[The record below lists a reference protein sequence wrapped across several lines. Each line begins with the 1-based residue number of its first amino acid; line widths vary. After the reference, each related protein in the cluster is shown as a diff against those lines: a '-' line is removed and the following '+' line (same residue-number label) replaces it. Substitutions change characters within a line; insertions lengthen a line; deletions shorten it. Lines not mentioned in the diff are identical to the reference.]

1 MMEFANQ
8 VQRKYDNKILAIR
21 SDNGTEFKNYTLD
34 DFLGEEGI
42 EHQYSTPYTPQQNGV
57 AERKNRTLIEAA
69 RTMMMEYKSNY
80 NFWAEAI
87 STACHATN
95 RLYFR
100 KGLEKTPYEIL
111 TGNKP
116 NVSYFKVFGCK
127 CYILVKDTRLS
138 KFDSRAQEGIFV
150 GYATDSHAYRV
161 FNKSSGRVVE
171 SCDVTFDEDDRSLEE
186 RSASFNLYNNLKF
199 NLNLKINLDIYNNN
213 QVQVH
218 LNKLKNNIHRKLVY
232 LNTQHQVTKVKLQ
245 RNVTTRRQL
254 ANFCAHHA
262 FVSRVEPLKV
272 DDALKD
278 PDWLNAMQEE
288 LNNFKRNDVWTLMK
302 RPDHCRNVIGT
313 KWIFK
318 NKQDESGTVIR
329 NKARLVAQ
337 GYSQVEGVDFGETFA
352 PVARLESIRILLAF
366 ASHHGFKLQQMDV
379 KSAFLNG
386 PLHEEVYVKQP
397 PGFEDPHFPDHVFKL
412 KKALYGLKQA
422 PRAWYEHLKE
432 LLEDRGFEV
441 GKIDP
446 TLFTKKVNGE
456 LFVCQLYVDDI
467 IFGSTNTKFN
477 DEFAML
483 MTNRFE
489 MSMMG
494 ELKYFLGFEIK
505 QMRQGTF
512 INQAKYLQD
521 MLKRFDMKDAKG
533 IGTPMQL
540 KCQLTLDEGGKAV
553 DTKLYRSMIGS
564 LLYLCAS
571 RPDIMLSVARCLFC
585 VTMRAESRSPT
596 IRCSVEL
603 WELIVHGHREPQ
615 DPTRLTSTE
624 FYNRQLNASAR
635 DKIRSGINRK
645 LLDQVDDIVSAKEL
659 WDRIVVLQEG
669 TDLIQSALYETAKQ
683 EAYQFMIRDGESIFD
698 AYARLG
704 ALKVRVKGLGVEK
717 YNDGF
722 EMNEAFIKSKVIAM
736 IAVKQED
743 TNLGLNLQIMTKS
756 ADLNSD
762 DLVSYVAANESMAKA
777 GKRLKAMNRVDEASH
792 NHEASHNLALKA
804 RADHESKEDYEI
816 EEDEE
821 MTSTSDIATDFAFFA
836 KKYKAKFP
844 MLLNDKKK
852 KRTCYNCDEDN
863 HFANEC
869 PYEKRV
875 DKPKFI
881 KGVKPRLK
889 PNPINDRYKKNKG
902 RAFVG
907 AEYLSDEEEEDEEK
921 EAGVAGLAYSKPGS
935 LFTYDYSKDYS
946 TENDVGSSFMARTT
960 QDDDSDDSPSSP
972 IIGSCLMARET
983 KVMEPPPS
991 LSSVLD
997 DENEDQEELTML
1009 KELYDVRCTL
1019 RGEALVKFD
1028 FLMDSLKEKDE
1039 SIEELEYQLNE
1050 KERRFN
1056 LLRQELKTERC
1067 ISQGLKQQIET
1078 YELDKVKD
1086 LETIDRAQL
1095 LTQELNASK
1104 EELEVAHA
1112 SLTRDLDH
1120 LERANK
1126 LVKDELKKLG
1136 ENHDLL
1142 QESYKK
1148 ALGSM
1153 KDPIDVEKL
1162 ACSSISFTSE
1172 HAKLVEEHVRL
1183 QEELS
1188 LHVETNAYLESL
1200 VTKYGLDYHPNE
1212 SSCEQASILEE
1223 NVRLTKELAK
1233 FTTAKNKMGLDDLLS
1248 KQRSNN
1254 QKYGLGYTPKSH
1266 KKNNYKKEKPA
1277 QDKNKKVTNNGK
1289 ASKGKATSG
1298 ARTGPNDHYALF
1310 VDYYGDVYANYVGPP
1325 NGYAY
1330 REYSIWGYSSGG
1342 PKWVFDSGC
1351 TNHMTGGK
1359 GVLDQFI
1366 EDIHKKSSITF
1377 GDNSK
1382 GKVLGYGKVAISKDL
1397 CLETVMLVEHL
1408 GYNLL
1413 SIYHLADAGYNSYFT
1428 KYYVQVFRSDNLKLV
1443 LVGFVENNLYV
1454 VDLSKESPSFS
1465 TCLMAAKHD
1474 EGWLWHRRLG
1484 HVNMRNLKQ
1493 LLKGEHIVGLTGV
1506 SFEKDRVCSACVAG
1520 KQLKKKHPIKSIVT
1534 TSRPL
1539 ELLHLDL
1546 FGPSHYDTLGGSKYG
1561 LVIVDDYSRYSWVFL
1576 LKSKD
1581 ETHREFITFAKKA
1594 QRMYESEIKAIR
1606 TDNGTEFKNYTMQ
1619 EFVDDEG
1626 IKHEFSAPY
1635 TPQQNGVVERKN
1647 RTIIEMAR
1655 TMLSEFNSPH
1665 NFWGEAIST
1674 AVHYSNRLFLRPLH
1688 NKTPYELLTGN
1699 KPNVMYIRVFGCKCL
1714 VKNNKGKLGKFETR
1728 TIEGIFVGYAENSH
1742 AYRYYNRSSG
1752 TIEVSCDV
1760 VFLEDNGSQ
1769 VEQVVP
1775 CVAGNDVDPSSAIK
1789 HMGIGHIRPME
1800 VHNDD
1805 QDDGVDVSSTPQ
1817 VEPSSTQ
1824 AEPSSATQEPPSTQD
1839 ESQSEEQEED
1849 PHSMEQDHDDD
1860 QETSSTHDQ
1869 AQVVPHDQVLARDE
1883 FIDHEGTIRKI
1894 KAATRASDMKVDQVL
1909 GSWSGEPPRGN
1920 VAKRGRMADPPRRS
1934 SSRAPPQ
1941 AQQGTDTGSSARGRT
1956 KSVATK
1962 HKDKN
1967 VVQEDDEV
1975 VPTINVGAANR
1986 LEWQEWRTLNPY
1998 RFEKPTYTR
2007 SDKAF
2012 WTNTQAALWEGFYDS
2027 HEFMKHGNIVSP
2039 KAINPEELALH
2050 EATKYRF
2057 VVQTLRS
2064 LGLYDL
2070 VCLKPDDTQ
2079 DDPTFCPLLVRQF
2092 HCTVFFHDD
2101 EDRTLTWMTG
2111 KTKYS
2116 CSYSQFRAAMGCG
2129 DDSDPGYKIHSRS
2142 RLTRGDIS
2150 FCYPP
2155 NPTPGPPTISG
2166 MYYSYLVLAKLFREN
2181 LISKSGDHSEVRN
2194 YHLNLMYYCHPDRVR
2209 KIDGCDLIYCEL
2221 KRAIMDRMTPNYA
2234 QYVQRLINYIVPAPR
2249 NVIGEKVIMDPFR
2262 FPIQEAT
2269 RPDVPSMM
2277 PTTERRSK
2285 AHHDHDAS
2293 SSHSRRSQHG
2303 AARFFTC
2310 LFQMCKRS
2318 HDVAHQTLTMTQET
2332 RRRQNEF
2339 MASRNHFVPPPGP
2352 EMEPVIAPQWEM
2364 PPLTDEMLQNFDF
2377 SVYAHGAL
2385 PRPAR
2390 APPADYADDDEG
2402 NDDAGDDDAGDDDAR
2417 ESSSSLGFGHY

>member
-1 MMEFANQ
+1 MDKLFE
-8 VQRKYDNKILAIR
+8 
-21 SDNGTEFKNYTLD
+21 GLD
-34 DFLGEEGI
+34 DDSNLSVKEMKSRFLAYDAEKKKKED
-42 EHQYSTPYTPQQNGV
+42 ELQNQMTEMT
-57 AERKNRTLIEAA
+57 AMLKNL
-69 RTMMMEYKSNY
+69 
-80 NFWAEAI
+80 
-87 STACHATN
+87 TAGGT
-95 RLYFR
+95 
-100 KGLEKTPYEIL
+100 
-111 TGNKP
+111 
-116 NVSYFKVFGCK
+116 
-127 CYILVKDTRLS
+127 
-138 KFDSRAQEGIFV
+138 
-150 GYATDSHAYRV
+150 
-161 FNKSSGRVVE
+161 SSGA
-171 SCDVTFDEDDRSLEE
+171 
-186 RSASFNLYNNLKF
+186 SASKETYHDVNHDYPRNTSPMPH
-199 NLNLKINLDIYNNN
+199 IN
-213 QVQVH
+213 H
-218 LNKLKNNIHRKLVY
+218 
-232 LNTQHQVTKVKLQ
+232 
-245 RNVTTRRQL
+245 
-254 ANFCAHHA
+254 
-262 FVSRVEPLKV
+262 
-272 DDALKD
+272 
-278 PDWLNAMQEE
+278 
-288 LNNFKRNDVWTLMK
+288 
-302 RPDHCRNVIGT
+302 
-313 KWIFK
+313 
-318 NKQDESGTVIR
+318 SGTVPHYD
-329 NKARLVAQ
+329 
-337 GYSQVEGVDFGETFA
+337 GTHF
-352 PVARLESIRILLAF
+352 P
-366 ASHHGFKLQQMDV
+366 HW
-379 KSAFLNG
+379 KSAMES
-386 PLHEEVYVKQP
+386 H
-397 PGFEDPHFPDHVFKL
+397 
-412 KKALYGLKQA
+412 
-422 PRAWYEHLKE
+422 
-432 LLEDRGFEV
+432 
-441 GKIDP
+441 I
-446 TLFTKKVNGE
+446 
-456 LFVCQLYVDDI
+456 
-467 IFGSTNTKFN
+467 
-477 DEFAML
+477 
-483 MTNRFE
+483 
-489 MSMMG
+489 
-494 ELKYFLGFEIK
+494 
-505 QMRQGTF
+505 
-512 INQAKYLQD
+512 
-521 MLKRFDMKDAKG
+521 
-533 IGTPMQL
+533 
-540 KCQLTLDEGGKAV
+540 
-553 DTKLYRSMIGS
+553 RS
-564 LLYLCAS
+564 
-571 RPDIMLSVARCLFC
+571 
-585 VTMRAESRSPT
+585 
-596 IRCSVEL
+596 CSVEL

-683 EAYQFMIRDGESIFD
+683 EAHQFMIRDGESVSD

-743 TNLGLNLQIMTKS
+743 TNLALNLQIMTKS

-921 EAGVAGLAYSKPGS
+921 EAGVAGLAFSKPGS

-983 KVMEPPPS
+983 KVMESPPS

-997 DENEDQEELTML
+997 DENEDQEELIVL

-1142 QESYKK
+1142 QESYKR

-1172 HAKLVEEHVRL
+1172 HAKLVEEHIRL

-1212 SSCEQASILEE
+1212 SSCEQASILEK

-1254 QKYGLGYTPKSH
+1254 QKYGLGYVPKSH

-1298 ARTGPNDHYALF
+1298 DRTGPNDHYALF

-1366 EDIHKKSSITF
+1366 EDINKKSSITF

-1443 LVGFVENNLYV
+1443 LVGYVENNLYV

-1775 CVAGNDVDPSSAIK
+1775 CVAGNDDDPSSAIK

-1824 AEPSSATQEPPSTQD
+1824 AEPSSATQEPSSTQD

-1883 FIDHEGTIRKI
+1883 FIDHEGTVRKI

-1909 GSWSGEPPRGN
+1909 GSISRGVVTRRHHALLITYCQHHAFVSSFEPLKVHEALVDPDWVIAMQEELECFTRNEVWYLVERPKDHRINVIGTKWVFKNKQDENGIVIRNKARKFEMSMMGELKFFLGFQVRQLAKGTFISQEKYVKDMLKKFNMTNASPMKTPMPVKGQLGSCDGEKDVDIKHDPVYSPVDRPLNRLVRRPVNRMANRLVRSVVRSDRPLRRLAQLFRMISSKHLNIGYAFGFLIYADDMYTYLIALLALYCLFTGDWSGEDRDTT
-1920 VAKRGRMADPPRRS
+1920 AKRGRHAGHPPRRTSGRASQPTGGS
-1934 SSRAPPQ
+1934 SS
-1941 AQQGTDTGSSARGRT
+1941 RGRT
-1956 KSVATK
+1956 KTSASK
-1962 HKDKN
+1962 RKDKHAAH
-1967 VVQEDDEV
+1967 DGDEV
-1975 VPTINVGAANR
+1975 LPEFHVGDVHIGAWRR
-1986 LEWQEWRTLNPY
+1986 LRESNPY
-1998 RFEKPTYTR
+1998 RFEEPTYTGG
-2007 SDKAF
+2007 DQFF
-2012 WTNTQAALWEGFYDS
+2012 WTKTQQVMWDDYYDS
-2027 HEFMKHGNIVSP
+2027 HEHMKKGTIVMP
-2039 KAINPEELALH
+2039 KAI
-2050 EATKYRF
+2050 KD
-2057 VVQTLRS
+2057 VIGI
-2064 LGLYDL
+2064 LGFGGGSASGF
-2070 VCLKPDDTQ
+2070 KI
-2079 DDPTFCPLLVRQF
+2079 
-2092 HCTVFFHDD
+2092 
-2101 EDRTLTWMTG
+2101 
-2111 KTKYS
+2111 
-2116 CSYSQFRAAMGCG
+2116 YSQQKFN
-2129 DDSDPGYKIHSRS
+2129 
-2142 RLTRGDIS
+2142 RGDIA

-2155 NPTPGPPTISG
+2155 EPTPGPPTISG
-2166 MYYSYLVLAKLFREN
+2166 MYYSYLILAKLFRET
-2181 LISKSGDHSEVRN
+2181 LISKSGDSSECRA
-2194 YHLNLMYYCHPDRVR
+2194 YHLNLMYYCHPEHR
-2209 KIDGCDLIYCEL
+2209 KLIDGCDLIYCEL
-2221 KRAIMDRMTPNYA
+2221 RRCVRERLTPNLA
-2234 QYVQRLINYIVPAPR
+2234 QYVQLLINKVVPAPL
-2249 NVIGEKVIMDPFR
+2249 NTQGERVRMEAFKVPAQGD
-2262 FPIQEAT
+2262 
-2269 RPDVPSMM
+2269 RPDVPEMM
-2277 PTTERRSK
+2277 PSERRSK
-2285 AHHDHDAS
+2285 ERHDHAS
-2293 SSHSRRSQHG
+2293 SSSSRRPQHG
-2303 AARFFTC
+2303 VSRFFSS
-2310 LFQMCKRS
+2310 LWQMCKNTN
-2318 HDVAHQTLTMTQET
+2318 DVAHQSLSLNQET

-2339 MASRNHFVPPPGP
+2339 MATRNVPVPPPGP
-2352 EMEPVIAPQWEM
+2352 ELEPVHAPNWEM
-2364 PPLTDEMLQNFDF
+2364 PLLSDEMFQNFDPSLYF
-2377 SVYAHGAL
+2377 GGPS
-2385 PRPAR
+2385 PRSAR
-2390 APPADYADDDEG
+2390 APPADADDEEDEGDKDDNGEDDDEE
-2402 NDDAGDDDAGDDDAR
+2402 DDDEDGDGSSPSAGH
-2417 ESSSSLGFGHY
+2417 EFY

>member
-1 MMEFANQ
+1 MGDHSSWIPGAT
-8 VQRKYDNKILAIR
+8 R
-21 SDNGTEFKNYTLD
+21 S
-34 DFLGEEGI
+34 
-42 EHQYSTPYTPQQNGV
+42 H
-57 AERKNRTLIEAA
+57 
-69 RTMMMEYKSNY
+69 
-80 NFWAEAI
+80 
-87 STACHATN
+87 
-95 RLYFR
+95 
-100 KGLEKTPYEIL
+100 
-111 TGNKP
+111 
-116 NVSYFKVFGCK
+116 
-127 CYILVKDTRLS
+127 
-138 KFDSRAQEGIFV
+138 
-150 GYATDSHAYRV
+150 
-161 FNKSSGRVVE
+161 
-171 SCDVTFDEDDRSLEE
+171 
-186 RSASFNLYNNLKF
+186 
-199 NLNLKINLDIYNNN
+199 
-213 QVQVH
+213 
-218 LNKLKNNIHRKLVY
+218 
-232 LNTQHQVTKVKLQ
+232 
-245 RNVTTRRQL
+245 
-254 ANFCAHHA
+254 
-262 FVSRVEPLKV
+262 
-272 DDALKD
+272 
-278 PDWLNAMQEE
+278 
-288 LNNFKRNDVWTLMK
+288 
-302 RPDHCRNVIGT
+302 
-313 KWIFK
+313 
-318 NKQDESGTVIR
+318 
-329 NKARLVAQ
+329 
-337 GYSQVEGVDFGETFA
+337 
-352 PVARLESIRILLAF
+352 
-366 ASHHGFKLQQMDV
+366 
-379 KSAFLNG
+379 
-386 PLHEEVYVKQP
+386 
-397 PGFEDPHFPDHVFKL
+397 
-412 KKALYGLKQA
+412 
-422 PRAWYEHLKE
+422 
-432 LLEDRGFEV
+432 
-441 GKIDP
+441 
-446 TLFTKKVNGE
+446 
-456 LFVCQLYVDDI
+456 
-467 IFGSTNTKFN
+467 
-477 DEFAML
+477 
-483 MTNRFE
+483 
-489 MSMMG
+489 
-494 ELKYFLGFEIK
+494 
-505 QMRQGTF
+505 
-512 INQAKYLQD
+512 
-521 MLKRFDMKDAKG
+521 
-533 IGTPMQL
+533 
-540 KCQLTLDEGGKAV
+540 
-553 DTKLYRSMIGS
+553 
-564 LLYLCAS
+564 
-571 RPDIMLSVARCLFC
+571 
-585 VTMRAESRSPT
+585 
-596 IRCSVEL
+596 
-603 WELIVHGHREPQ
+603 
-615 DPTRLTSTE
+615 RLTSTE

-669 TDLIQSALYETAKQ
+669 TDLIQSSLYETAKQ
-683 EAYQFMIRDGESIFD
+683 EAYQFMIRDGESVFD

-704 ALKVRVKGLGVEK
+704 ALKVRIKGLGGEK

-743 TNLGLNLQIMTKS
+743 TNIGLHLQIMTKS

-762 DLVSYVAANESMAKA
+762 DLVSYVAANENMAKA

-804 RADHESKEDYEI
+804 RADHGGEEAYEI

-836 KKYKAKFP
+836 KKYKGKLP

-852 KRTCYNCDEDN
+852 KRTCYNCDEDS

-889 PNPINDRYKKNKG
+889 PNPINDRYKRNKG

-921 EAGVAGLAYSKPGS
+921 EAGVAGLAFSKPGS

-946 TENDVGSSFMARTT
+946 TENDVGSSFMARIT
-960 QDDDSDDSPSSP
+960 QDDDSDDSSSSTT
-972 IIGSCLMARET
+972 IGSCLMARET

-997 DENEDQEELTML
+997 NEAENQDELTVL
-1009 KELYDVRCTL
+1009 KELYNVRCTL

-1039 SIEELEYQLNE
+1039 SIEELEYHLND
-1050 KERRFN
+1050 KKRRFN

-1086 LETIDRAQL
+1086 LETIERAQL

-1136 ENHDLL
+1136 KNHDLL
-1142 QESYKK
+1142 QESYSK
-1148 ALGSM
+1148 ALESM
-1153 KDPIDVEKL
+1153 NDSIVDKNV
-1162 ACSSISFTSE
+1162 ASSSTTFTSE
-1172 HAKLVEEHVRL
+1172 HAKLVAEHVRL

-1188 LHVETNAYLESL
+1188 LHVETNTYLESL
-1200 VTKYGLDYHPNE
+1200 VTKYGLNYYPNE
-1212 SSCEQASILEE
+1212 SACEQATTLEE
-1223 NVRLTKELAK
+1223 NVRLKKELAK
-1233 FTTAKNKMGLDDLLS
+1233 FTTTKSKMGLDDLLS

-1254 QKYGLGYTPKSH
+1254 QKFGLGYVPKPY

-1277 QDKNKKVTNNGK
+1277 QEKNKKVTNDGK
-1289 ASKGKATSG
+1289 APKGKAASG
-1298 ARTGPNDHYALF
+1298 DRTGPNNHYALF
-1310 VDYYGDVYANYVGPP
+1310 VDYYGDVYANYVGPR

-1330 REYSIWGYSSGG
+1330 RGYSIWGYSSGG

-1351 TNHMTGGK
+1351 TNHMTGGR

-1366 EDIHKKSSITF
+1366 EDINKKSSITF

-1443 LVGFVENNLYV
+1443 LVGYVENNLYV
-1454 VDLSKESPSFS
+1454 VDLSKESPSPS

-1493 LLKGEHIVGLTGV
+1493 LLKGEHIVGLTDI

-1594 QRMYESEIKAIR
+1594 QRTYESEIKAIR

-1699 KPNVMYIRVFGCKCL
+1699 KPNVTYIRVFGCKCL

-1742 AYRYYNRSSG
+1742 AYRYYNRSTG

-1775 CVAGNDVDPSSAIK
+1775 CVAGNDDDPSSAIK

-1805 QDDGVDVSSTPQ
+1805 QDDGVEVSSSPQ

-1824 AEPSSATQEPPSTQD
+1824 VEPSSATQDVSSTQD
-1839 ESQSEEQEED
+1839 EPHPEEQEES
-1849 PHSMEQDHDDD
+1849 PQPTEQDHDDD
-1860 QETSSTHDQ
+1860 QETSSTHVQ

-1894 KAATRASDMKVDQVL
+1894 KAATRASDMKVDLVLGSISKGVVTRRHHALLMTYCQHHAFVSSFEPLKVHEALVDPDWVIAMQEELECFTRNEVWSLVERPKDHRINVIGTKWVFKNKQDEDGIVIRNKARKFEMSMMGELKFFLGFQVRQL
-1909 GSWSGEPPRGN
+1909 AKGTFISQEKYVKDMLKKFNMTNASPMKTPMPVKGQLGSCDGSWSGESEPRGN
-1920 VAKRGRMADPPRRS
+1920 VSKRGRANPPRRAS
-1934 SSRAPPQ
+1934 NRVPPP
-1941 AQQGTDTGSSARGRT
+1941 AQQSTDGGSSVGGRT
-1956 KSVATK
+1956 KSVANK
-1962 HKDKN
+1962 NKDKH
-1967 VVQEDDEV
+1967 VAQEDDEI
-1975 VPTINVGAANR
+1975 VPTVNVGAANR
-1986 LEWQEWRTLNPY
+1986 LEWKEWRTVNPY
-1998 RFEKPTYTR
+1998 RFPKPTYTR

-2012 WTNTQAALWEGFYDS
+2012 WTNTQAALWEGYYDS
-2027 HEFMKHGNIVSP
+2027 HEYMKHGNIVPP
-2039 KAINPEELALH
+2039 KAINPAELALH

-2057 VVQTLRS
+2057 VVQTLKN
-2064 LGLYDL
+2064 LGVYDL
-2070 VCLKPDDTQ
+2070 VCLKPDETQ
-2079 DDPTFCPLLVRQF
+2079 EDPTYCPLLVRQF

-2101 EDRTLTWMTG
+2101 EDRSLTWMTG

-2116 CSYSQFRAAMGCG
+2116 CTYSQFRAAMGCG
-2129 DDSDPGYKIHSRS
+2129 DDSNPGYRIHSRS

-2150 FCYPP
+2150 FCYPA
-2155 NPTPGPPTISG
+2155 NPTAGPPTISG
-2166 MYYSYLVLAKLFREN
+2166 MYYSYLVLAKLFERTSSAS
-2181 LISKSGDHSEVRN
+2181 LATSEVRN

-2221 KRAIMDRMTPNYA
+2221 KRAVMDRMTPNYA
-2234 QYVQRLINYIVPAPR
+2234 QYVQRLINYIVPPPL
-2249 NVIGEKVIMDPFR
+2249 NVVGERVIMDTFKIPTK
-2262 FPIQEAT
+2262 EAT

-2277 PTTERRSK
+2277 PTIERRSK
-2285 AHHDHDAS
+2285 ERYDHDAS
-2293 SSHSRRSQHG
+2293 SSYSRRPKHG
-2303 AARFFTC
+2303 AARFFSSMW
-2310 LFQMCKRS
+2310 QMCKNTN
-2318 HDVAHQTLTMTQET
+2318 DVAHQSLALNQET

-2339 MASRNHFVPPPGP
+2339 MATRNVTVPPPGP
-2352 EMEPVIAPQWEM
+2352 ELAPVAAPQWEM
-2364 PPLTDEMLQNFDF
+2364 PSITDEMIQNFDL
-2377 SVYAHGAL
+2377 SMYAHGGL
-2385 PRPAR
+2385 PPRTAR
-2390 APPADYADDDEG
+2390 TPTPPPADDDGDEDEIDSAAGDDDEG
-2402 NDDAGDDDAGDDDAR
+2402 
-2417 ESSSSLGFGHY
+2417 SYSTGHEFY

>member
-1 MMEFANQ
+1 MEEPADPVCDRSTGPLTGGSGAPSGRPGGNRAATGHQ
-8 VQRKYDNKILAIR
+8 PEKHQDDAKELRSLIR
-21 SDNGTEFKNYTLD
+21 SDRPMD
-34 DFLGEEGI
+34 
-42 EHQYSTPYTPQQNGV
+42 
-57 AERKNRTLIEAA
+57 
-69 RTMMMEYKSNY
+69 
-80 NFWAEAI
+80 
-87 STACHATN
+87 
-95 RLYFR
+95 
-100 KGLEKTPYEIL
+100 
-111 TGNKP
+111 
-116 NVSYFKVFGCK
+116 
-127 CYILVKDTRLS
+127 
-138 KFDSRAQEGIFV
+138 RAV
-150 GYATDSHAYRV
+150 R
-161 FNKSSGRVVE
+161 
-171 SCDVTFDEDDRSLEE
+171 
-186 RSASFNLYNNLKF
+186 
-199 NLNLKINLDIYNNN
+199 
-213 QVQVH
+213 
-218 LNKLKNNIHRKLVY
+218 
-232 LNTQHQVTKVKLQ
+232 
-245 RNVTTRRQL
+245 
-254 ANFCAHHA
+254 
-262 FVSRVEPLKV
+262 
-272 DDALKD
+272 
-278 PDWLNAMQEE
+278 
-288 LNNFKRNDVWTLMK
+288 
-302 RPDHCRNVIGT
+302 
-313 KWIFK
+313 
-318 NKQDESGTVIR
+318 
-329 NKARLVAQ
+329 
-337 GYSQVEGVDFGETFA
+337 
-352 PVARLESIRILLAF
+352 
-366 ASHHGFKLQQMDV
+366 
-379 KSAFLNG
+379 
-386 PLHEEVYVKQP
+386 
-397 PGFEDPHFPDHVFKL
+397 
-412 KKALYGLKQA
+412 
-422 PRAWYEHLKE
+422 
-432 LLEDRGFEV
+432 
-441 GKIDP
+441 
-446 TLFTKKVNGE
+446 
-456 LFVCQLYVDDI
+456 
-467 IFGSTNTKFN
+467 
-477 DEFAML
+477 
-483 MTNRFE
+483 
-489 MSMMG
+489 
-494 ELKYFLGFEIK
+494 
-505 QMRQGTF
+505 
-512 INQAKYLQD
+512 
-521 MLKRFDMKDAKG
+521 
-533 IGTPMQL
+533 
-540 KCQLTLDEGGKAV
+540 
-553 DTKLYRSMIGS
+553 
-564 LLYLCAS
+564 
-571 RPDIMLSVARCLFC
+571 SVARS
-585 VTMRAESRSPT
+585 TG
-596 IRCSVEL
+596 CSVEL

-659 WDRIVVLQEG
+659 WDRIIVLQEG
-669 TDLIQSALYETAKQ
+669 TDLIQSSLYETAKQ
-683 EAYQFMIRDGESIFD
+683 EAYQFMIRDGESVFD

-704 ALKVRVKGLGVEK
+704 ALKVRIKGLGAEK

-762 DLVSYVAANESMAKA
+762 DLVSYVAANENMAKA

-804 RADHESKEDYEI
+804 RADHGGEEAYEI

-836 KKYKAKFP
+836 KKYKGKLP

-852 KRTCYNCDEDN
+852 KRTCYNCDEES

-889 PNPINDRYKKNKG
+889 PNPINDRYKRNKG

-921 EAGVAGLAYSKPGS
+921 EAGVAGLAFSKPGS

-946 TENDVGSSFMARTT
+946 TENDVGSSFMARVT
-960 QDDDSDDSPSSP
+960 QDDDSDDSSSSTT
-972 IIGSCLMARET
+972 IGSCLMARET

-997 DENEDQEELTML
+997 NEAENQDELTVL
-1009 KELYDVRCTL
+1009 KELYNVRCTL

-1039 SIEELEYQLNE
+1039 SIEELEYHLND

-1086 LETIDRAQL
+1086 LETIERAQL

-1136 ENHDLL
+1136 KNHDLL
-1142 QESYKK
+1142 QESYSK
-1148 ALGSM
+1148 ALESM
-1153 KDPIDVEKL
+1153 NDSIVDKNV
-1162 ACSSISFTSE
+1162 ASSSTTFTSE
-1172 HAKLVEEHVRL
+1172 HAKLVAEHVRL

-1188 LHVETNAYLESL
+1188 LHVETNTYLESL
-1200 VTKYGLDYHPNE
+1200 VTKYGLNYYPNE
-1212 SSCEQASILEE
+1212 SACEQATTLEE
-1223 NVRLTKELAK
+1223 NVRLKKELAK
-1233 FTTAKNKMGLDDLLS
+1233 FTTTKSKMGLDDLLS

-1254 QKYGLGYTPKSH
+1254 QKYGLGYVPKPY

-1277 QDKNKKVTNNGK
+1277 QEKNKKVTNDGK
-1289 ASKGKATSG
+1289 APKGKAASG
-1298 ARTGPNDHYALF
+1298 DRTGPNNHYDLF
-1310 VDYYGDVYANYVGPP
+1310 VDYYSDVYANYVGPR

-1330 REYSIWGYSSGG
+1330 RGYSIWGYSSGG

-1366 EDIHKKSSITF
+1366 EDINKRSSITF

-1443 LVGFVENNLYV
+1443 LVGYVENNLYV

-1506 SFEKDRVCSACVAG
+1506 TFEKDRVCSACVAG

-1775 CVAGNDVDPSSAIK
+1775 CVAGNDDDPSSAIK

-1824 AEPSSATQEPPSTQD
+1824 AEPSSATQEPSSTQD
-1839 ESQSEEQEED
+1839 ESQSEEQQED
-1849 PHSMEQDHDDD
+1849 PHSKEQDHDDD
-1860 QETSSTHDQ
+1860 QETSSTHVQ

-1894 KAATRASDMKVDQVL
+1894 KAATRASDMKVDLVLGSISKGVVHEALVDPDWVIAMQEELECFTRNEVWSLVERPKDHRINVIGTKWVFKNKQDEDGIVIRNKARKFEMSMMGELKFFLGFQVRQL
-1909 GSWSGEPPRGN
+1909 AKGTFISQEKYVKDMLKKFNMTNASPMKTPMPVKGQLGSCDGSWSGESETRGN
-1920 VAKRGRMADPPRRS
+1920 VSKRGRANPPRRS
-1934 SSRAPPQ
+1934 SNRVPPP
-1941 AQQGTDTGSSARGRT
+1941 AQQGTDGGSSVGGRT

-1962 HKDKN
+1962 HKDKH
-1967 VVQEDDEV
+1967 VAQEDDEV
-1975 VPTINVGAANR
+1975 VPTVNVGAANR
-1986 LEWQEWRTLNPY
+1986 LEWKAWRTVNPY
-1998 RFEKPTYTR
+1998 RFAKPTYTR

-2012 WTNTQAALWEGFYDS
+2012 WTNTQAVLWEGYYDS
-2027 HEFMKHGNIVSP
+2027 HEYMKHGNIVSP
-2039 KAINPEELALH
+2039 KAINPAELALH

-2057 VVQTLRS
+2057 VVQTLKN
-2064 LGLYDL
+2064 LGVYDL
-2070 VCLKPDDTQ
+2070 VCLKPDETQ
-2079 DDPTFCPLLVRQF
+2079 DDPTYCPLLVRQF

-2116 CSYSQFRAAMGCG
+2116 CTYSQFRAAMGCG
-2129 DDSDPGYKIHSRS
+2129 DDSNPGYRIHSRS

-2150 FCYPP
+2150 FCYPA
-2155 NPTPGPPTISG
+2155 NPTAGPPTISG

-2181 LISKSGDHSEVRN
+2181 LISKSGDSSEVRN

-2221 KRAIMDRMTPNYA
+2221 KRAVMDRMTPNYA
-2234 QYVQRLINYIVPAPR
+2234 QYVQRLINYIVPAPL
-2249 NVIGEKVIMDPFR
+2249 NVIGEKVIMDAFKIPT
-2262 FPIQEAT
+2262 QEAT

-2277 PTTERRSK
+2277 PTAERRSK
-2285 AHHDHDAS
+2285 ERHDHDAS
-2293 SSHSRRSQHG
+2293 SSYSRRPKHG
-2303 AARFFTC
+2303 AARFFSSMW
-2310 LFQMCKRS
+2310 QMCKNTN
-2318 HDVAHQTLTMTQET
+2318 DVAHQSLALNQET

-2339 MASRNHFVPPPGP
+2339 MATRNVTVPPPGP
-2352 EMEPVIAPQWEM
+2352 ELAPVAAPQWEM
-2364 PPLTDEMLQNFDF
+2364 PPITDEMIQNFDF
-2377 SVYAHGAL
+2377 SMYAHGGL
-2385 PRPAR
+2385 PPRTAR
-2390 APPADYADDDEG
+2390 TPTPPPADDDGDEDEVDSAAGDDDEG
-2402 NDDAGDDDAGDDDAR
+2402 
-2417 ESSSSLGFGHY
+2417 SYSTGHEFY

>member
-1 MMEFANQ
+1 MHSSNTAQQHNTVAYTQASKAQQQHGRQHLYKEKQASGRARQEGRRSGRTSSRRTEEM
-8 VQRKYDNKILAIR
+8 RTYD
-21 SDNGTEFKNYTLD
+21 E
-34 DFLGEEGI
+34 
-42 EHQYSTPYTPQQNGV
+42 
-57 AERKNRTLIEAA
+57 
-69 RTMMMEYKSNY
+69 
-80 NFWAEAI
+80 AEAQPWRHTPANGGASPPSPSPRNATSPGARRRERQWRI
-87 STACHATN
+87 FTDPCGRGERVATGRRPRSMRTRNPVCSPVQPGQQPASPARSSVHGRQPEHPAHDPVDRANRAPHKNTANPVRPVT
-95 RLYFR
+95 
-100 KGLEKTPYEIL
+100 
-111 TGNKP
+111 
-116 NVSYFKVFGCK
+116 
-127 CYILVKDTRLS
+127 
-138 KFDSRAQEGIFV
+138 
-150 GYATDSHAYRV
+150 AYRP
-161 FNKSSGRVVE
+161 
-171 SCDVTFDEDDRSLEE
+171 
-186 RSASFNLYNNLKF
+186 ASP
-199 NLNLKINLDIYNNN
+199 
-213 QVQVH
+213 
-218 LNKLKNNIHRKLVY
+218 
-232 LNTQHQVTKVKLQ
+232 
-245 RNVTTRRQL
+245 
-254 ANFCAHHA
+254 AHG
-262 FVSRVEPLKV
+262 PV
-272 DDALKD
+272 D
-278 PDWLNAMQEE
+278 
-288 LNNFKRNDVWTLMK
+288 
-302 RPDHCRNVIGT
+302 
-313 KWIFK
+313 
-318 NKQDESGTVIR
+318 
-329 NKARLVAQ
+329 
-337 GYSQVEGVDFGETFA
+337 
-352 PVARLESIRILLAF
+352 
-366 ASHHGFKLQQMDV
+366 
-379 KSAFLNG
+379 
-386 PLHEEVYVKQP
+386 
-397 PGFEDPHFPDHVFKL
+397 
-412 KKALYGLKQA
+412 
-422 PRAWYEHLKE
+422 
-432 LLEDRGFEV
+432 
-441 GKIDP
+441 
-446 TLFTKKVNGE
+446 
-456 LFVCQLYVDDI
+456 
-467 IFGSTNTKFN
+467 
-477 DEFAML
+477 
-483 MTNRFE
+483 
-489 MSMMG
+489 
-494 ELKYFLGFEIK
+494 
-505 QMRQGTF
+505 
-512 INQAKYLQD
+512 
-521 MLKRFDMKDAKG
+521 
-533 IGTPMQL
+533 
-540 KCQLTLDEGGKAV
+540 
-553 DTKLYRSMIGS
+553 
-564 LLYLCAS
+564 
-571 RPDIMLSVARCLFC
+571 
-585 VTMRAESRSPT
+585 RSPT
-596 IRCSVEL
+596 GANRRSLWTTKRSSGHQPGPTGLCTGQSGPCCSVEL
-603 WELIVHGHREPQ
+603 WEIILHGYREPQ
-615 DPTRLTSTE
+615 DPIRLTSTE

-645 LLDQVDDIVSAKEL
+645 LLDQVNDIGSAKEL

-669 TDLIQSALYETAKQ
+669 TDLIQSSLYETAKQ
-683 EAYQFMIRDGESIFD
+683 EAHRFMIREGESVAD

-704 ALKVRVKGLGVEK
+704 ALRVRIKGLGAEK
-717 YNDGF
+717 YDDGF
-722 EMNEAFIKSKVIAM
+722 EMNEGFIKSKVIAM

-743 TNLGLNLQIMTKS
+743 TNLALNLQIMTKS

-762 DLVSYVAANESMAKA
+762 DLVSYVAANENMAKA
-777 GKRLKAMNRVDEASH
+777 GKMLMAMNRVDEASH

-804 RADHESKEDYEI
+804 RADHGREEEYEI

-836 KKYKAKFP
+836 KKYKGKLP

-852 KRTCYNCDEDN
+852 KRTCYNCDEES

-889 PNPINDRYKKNKG
+889 PNPINDRYKRNKG

-921 EAGVAGLAYSKPGS
+921 EAGVAGLAFSKPGS

-946 TENDVGSSFMARTT
+946 TENDVGSSFMARMT
-960 QDDDSDDSPSSP
+960 QDDDSDDSSSSTTV
-972 IIGSCLMARET
+972 GSCLMARET

-997 DENEDQEELTML
+997 NEAENQDELTVL
-1009 KELYDVRCTL
+1009 KELYNVRCTL

-1039 SIEELEYQLNE
+1039 SIEELEYHLND

-1086 LETIDRAQL
+1086 LETIERAQS

-1136 ENHDLL
+1136 KNHDLL
-1142 QESYKK
+1142 QETYSK
-1148 ALGSM
+1148 ALESM
-1153 KDPIDVEKL
+1153 NDSIVDKNV
-1162 ACSSISFTSE
+1162 ASSSTTFTSE
-1172 HAKLVEEHVRL
+1172 HAKLVAEHVRL

-1188 LHVETNAYLESL
+1188 LHVETNTYLESL
-1200 VTKYGLDYHPNE
+1200 VTKYGLNYYPNE
-1212 SSCEQASILEE
+1212 SACEQATTLEE
-1223 NVRLTKELAK
+1223 NVRLKKELAK
-1233 FTTAKNKMGLDDLLS
+1233 FTTTKSKMGLDDLLS

-1254 QKYGLGYTPKSH
+1254 QKYGLGYVPKPY

-1277 QDKNKKVTNNGK
+1277 QEKNKK
-1289 ASKGKATSG
+1289 
-1298 ARTGPNDHYALF
+1298 
-1310 VDYYGDVYANYVGPP
+1310 
-1325 NGYAY
+1325 
-1330 REYSIWGYSSGG
+1330 GYSSDG

-1351 TNHMTGGK
+1351 TNHMTGGR

-1366 EDIHKKSSITF
+1366 EDINKKSSITF

-1443 LVGFVENNLYV
+1443 LVGYVENNLYV
-1454 VDLSKESPSFS
+1454 VDLSKESPSPS

-1493 LLKGEHIVGLTGV
+1493 LLKGEHIVGLTGI

-1594 QRMYESEIKAIR
+1594 QRTYESEIKAIR

-1742 AYRYYNRSSG
+1742 AYRYYNRSTG

-1775 CVAGNDVDPSSAIK
+1775 CVAGNDDDPSSAIK

-1800 VHNDD
+1800 VHSDD
-1805 QDDGVDVSSTPQ
+1805 QGDGIEVSSSPQ

-1824 AEPSSATQEPPSTQD
+1824 VEPSSATQDVSSTQD
-1839 ESQSEEQEED
+1839 EPHPEEQEES
-1849 PHSMEQDHDDD
+1849 PQSTEQDHDDD
-1860 QETSSTHDQ
+1860 QETSSTHVQ

-1894 KAATRASDMKVDQVL
+1894 KAATRASDMKVDLVL
-1909 GSWSGEPPRGN
+1909 GSISKGVVTRRHHALLMTYCQHHAFVSSFEPLKVHEALVDPDWVIAMQEELECFTRNEVWSLVERPKDHRINVIGTKWVFKNKQDEDGIVIRNKARLVAQGFAQIEGSWSGEGRGN
-1920 VAKRGRMADPPRRS
+1920 VAKRGRTADPPRRS
-1934 SSRAPPQ
+1934 SGRVPPQ
-1941 AQQGTDTGSSARGRT
+1941 THQGTDIGSSAGGRT
-1956 KSVATK
+1956 KSVSGK
-1962 HKDKN
+1962 RKDKHAA
-1967 VVQEDDEV
+1967 QEDDEI
-1975 VPTINVGAANR
+1975 VPTFNVGNVNR
-1986 LEWQEWRTLNPY
+1986 LEWQELRTVNPY
-1998 RFEKPTYTR
+1998 RFEQRTYTQG
-2007 SDKAF
+2007 DKFF
-2012 WTNTQAALWEGFYDS
+2012 WTKTQAVLWDGYYDS
-2027 HEFMKHGNIVSP
+2027 HEFMKNGDIVSP
-2039 KAINPEELALH
+2039 KAINPVELALH

-2057 VVQTLRS
+2057 VVETLKGM
-2064 LGLYDL
+2064 GLYDL
-2070 VCLKPDDTQ
+2070 VCLKPDDQ
-2079 DDPTFCPLLVRQF
+2079 QEDPTFCPLLVRQF

-2101 EDRTLTWMTG
+2101 EDRTITWMTG
-2111 KTKYS
+2111 KRKYS
-2116 CSYSQFRAAMGCG
+2116 CTYSQFRAAMGCG
-2129 DDSDPGYKIHSRS
+2129 GDSAPGYKIHSRS
-2142 RLTRGDIS
+2142 KLTKGDIS
-2150 FCYPP
+2150 FCYPA
-2155 NPTPGPPTISG
+2155 NPIPGPPTISG
-2166 MYYSYLVLAKLFREN
+2166 MYYSYLVLAKMFREN
-2181 LISKSGDHSEVRN
+2181 LISKSGDTSEVRN

-2209 KIDGCDLIYCEL
+2209 KIDGCDLIHCEL
-2221 KRAIMDRMTPNYA
+2221 KRAVMDRMTPNYA
-2234 QYVQRLINYIVPAPR
+2234 QYVQRLINYIVPAPL
-2249 NVIGEKVIMDPFR
+2249 NTLGEKVIMDPFKI
-2262 FPIQEAT
+2262 PTQEAT

-2277 PTTERRSK
+2277 PTLSAVPRNAMIMMLAPATLGAPSMVPL
-2285 AHHDHDAS
+2285 AS
-2293 SSHSRRSQHG
+2293 SPACG
-2303 AARFFTC
+2303 KCARTP
-2310 LFQMCKRS
+2310 M
-2318 HDVAHQTLTMTQET
+2318 
-2332 RRRQNEF
+2332 
-2339 MASRNHFVPPPGP
+2339 
-2352 EMEPVIAPQWEM
+2352 
-2364 PPLTDEMLQNFDF
+2364 ML
-2377 SVYAHGAL
+2377 HIRAL
-2385 PRPAR
+2385 
-2390 APPADYADDDEG
+2390 
-2402 NDDAGDDDAGDDDAR
+2402 
-2417 ESSSSLGFGHY
+2417 L

>member
-1 MMEFANQ
+1 MGSHRCASNSAGYFSSSIESPATPCRSLHQGRESGAPAPREAENFGPGSRLSATHPKSRRIS
-8 VQRKYDNKILAIR
+8 QRGIKVYQWNKKAKGDPPFQQQSKGLQEKPVTCRSNRASHRPVRDRPVDRRKPGSTGGPAVRSVSGRLGLDRRSAPRPADRSEPGSNRAPTGKLQTTQRCSGHVRSDGLTTGLSGVVRSTGFIGKNAEVASGKIL
-21 SDNGTEFKNYTLD
+21 KNTINTPSSTL
-34 DFLGEEGI
+34 EG
-42 EHQYSTPYTPQQNGV
+42 
-57 AERKNRTLIEAA
+57 
-69 RTMMMEYKSNY
+69 
-80 NFWAEAI
+80 
-87 STACHATN
+87 
-95 RLYFR
+95 
-100 KGLEKTPYEIL
+100 
-111 TGNKP
+111 
-116 NVSYFKVFGCK
+116 
-127 CYILVKDTRLS
+127 
-138 KFDSRAQEGIFV
+138 
-150 GYATDSHAYRV
+150 
-161 FNKSSGRVVE
+161 
-171 SCDVTFDEDDRSLEE
+171 
-186 RSASFNLYNNLKF
+186 
-199 NLNLKINLDIYNNN
+199 
-213 QVQVH
+213 
-218 LNKLKNNIHRKLVY
+218 
-232 LNTQHQVTKVKLQ
+232 
-245 RNVTTRRQL
+245 
-254 ANFCAHHA
+254 
-262 FVSRVEPLKV
+262 
-272 DDALKD
+272 
-278 PDWLNAMQEE
+278 
-288 LNNFKRNDVWTLMK
+288 
-302 RPDHCRNVIGT
+302 
-313 KWIFK
+313 
-318 NKQDESGTVIR
+318 
-329 NKARLVAQ
+329 
-337 GYSQVEGVDFGETFA
+337 
-352 PVARLESIRILLAF
+352 
-366 ASHHGFKLQQMDV
+366 
-379 KSAFLNG
+379 
-386 PLHEEVYVKQP
+386 
-397 PGFEDPHFPDHVFKL
+397 
-412 KKALYGLKQA
+412 
-422 PRAWYEHLKE
+422 
-432 LLEDRGFEV
+432 
-441 GKIDP
+441 
-446 TLFTKKVNGE
+446 
-456 LFVCQLYVDDI
+456 
-467 IFGSTNTKFN
+467 
-477 DEFAML
+477 
-483 MTNRFE
+483 
-489 MSMMG
+489 
-494 ELKYFLGFEIK
+494 
-505 QMRQGTF
+505 
-512 INQAKYLQD
+512 
-521 MLKRFDMKDAKG
+521 
-533 IGTPMQL
+533 
-540 KCQLTLDEGGKAV
+540 
-553 DTKLYRSMIGS
+553 
-564 LLYLCAS
+564 
-571 RPDIMLSVARCLFC
+571 
-585 VTMRAESRSPT
+585 
-596 IRCSVEL
+596 CSVEL
-603 WELIVHGHREPQ
+603 WELIVHGYREPQ
-615 DPTRLTSTE
+615 DPTRLSSTE

-669 TDLIQSALYETAKQ
+669 TDLIQSSLYETAKQ
-683 EAYQFMIRDGESIFD
+683 EAYQFMIRDGESVFD

-704 ALKVRVKGLGVEK
+704 ALKVRIKGLGVEK

-762 DLVSYVAANESMAKA
+762 DLVSYVANENMAKA

-804 RADHESKEDYEI
+804 RADHESKEDLEI
-816 EEDEE
+816 EEEEE
-821 MTSTSDIATDFAFFA
+821 MTSTSDMATDFAFFA

-852 KRTCYNCDEDN
+852 KRTCYNCDEDS

-875 DKPKFI
+875 DKPRFI

-889 PNPINDRYKKNKG
+889 PNPINDRFKKNKG

-907 AEYLSDEEEEDEEK
+907 AEYLSDDEDEDEEK
-921 EAGVAGLAYSKPGS
+921 EAGVAGLAFSKPGS

-946 TENDVGSSFMARTT
+946 TENVVGSSFMARIT
-960 QDDDSDDSPSSP
+960 QDDDSDNSSSST
-972 IIGSCLMARET
+972 IVGSCLMARET
-983 KVMEPPPS
+983 KVMESPPS

-997 DENEDQEELTML
+997 DENENQDELSVL
-1009 KELYDVRCTL
+1009 KGLYNVRCTL
-1019 RGEALVKFD
+1019 RGDALVKFD

-1039 SIEELEYQLNE
+1039 SIEELEYQLDE

-1086 LETIDRAQL
+1086 LETIDRAQS
-1095 LTQELNASK
+1095 LTQVLHTSK

-1142 QESYKK
+1142 QETYMK
-1148 ALGSM
+1148 ALESM
-1153 KDPIDVEKL
+1153 KDPIVVEKH
-1162 ACSSISFTSE
+1162 ASSPTSFTSE

-1212 SSCEQASILEE
+1212 SSCEHASILEE

-1254 QKYGLGYTPKSH
+1254 QKYGLGYVPKSH

-1277 QDKNKKVTNNGK
+1277 QDKNKKITNNGK
-1289 ASKGKATSG
+1289 ASRGKATSG
-1298 ARTGPNDHYALF
+1298 DRTGPNDHYALF

-1330 REYSIWGYSSGG
+1330 RGYSIWGYSSGG

-1359 GVLDQFI
+1359 GVLEQFI
-1366 EDIHKKSSITF
+1366 EDINKKSSITF

-1397 CLETVMLVEHL
+1397 CLET
-1408 GYNLL
+1408 
-1413 SIYHLADAGYNSYFT
+1413 
-1428 KYYVQVFRSDNLKLV
+1428 
-1443 LVGFVENNLYV
+1443 NNLYV

-1484 HVNMRNLKQ
+1484 H
-1493 LLKGEHIVGLTGV
+1493 T
-1506 SFEKDRVCSACVAG
+1506 
-1520 KQLKKKHPIKSIVT
+1520 
-1534 TSRPL
+1534 
-1539 ELLHLDL
+1539 
-1546 FGPSHYDTLGGSKYG
+1546 
-1561 LVIVDDYSRYSWVFL
+1561 
-1576 LKSKD
+1576 KD

-1665 NFWGEAIST
+1665 NFWEKPS
-1674 AVHYSNRLFLRPLH
+1674 LRPST
-1688 NKTPYELLTGN
+1688 TPTGSSSVLSTT
-1699 KPNVMYIRVFGCKCL
+1699 KPHTSSL
-1714 VKNNKGKLGKFETR
+1714 P
-1728 TIEGIFVGYAENSH
+1728 NSH

-1775 CVAGNDVDPSSAIK
+1775 CVAGNDDDPSSAIK

-1805 QDDGVDVSSTPQ
+1805 QDDGEDVSSTPQ

-1824 AEPSSATQEPPSTQD
+1824 AEPSCATQEPSSTQD

-1869 AQVVPHDQVLARDE
+1869 AQIVPHDQVLARDE

-1909 GSWSGEPPRGN
+1909 GSISRGVVTRRHHALLITYCQHHAFVSSFEPLKVHEALVDPDWVIAMQEELECFTRNEVWSLVERPKDHRINVIGTKWVFKNKQDENGIVIRNKARLVAQGFAQIEGSWSGEPPRGS
-1920 VAKRGRMADPPRRS
+1920 VPKRGRIDPPRRS
-1934 SSRAPPQ
+1934 SGRVPPQ
-1941 AQQGTDTGSSARGRT
+1941 AQQDTDIGSSARGRT
-1956 KSVATK
+1956 KSSATK
-1962 HKDKN
+1962 HKDKQ
-1967 VVQEDDEV
+1967 VVNEDDEV
-1975 VPTINVGAANR
+1975 VPTMNVGLANR
-1986 LEWQEWRTLNPY
+1986 LEWQEWRTVNPY
-1998 RFEKPTYTR
+1998 RFKEPTYTR

-2039 KAINPEELALH
+2039 KAINPDELRLH

-2057 VVQTLRS
+2057 VVQTLKG
-2064 LGLYDL
+2064 LGLFDL

-2079 DDPTFCPLLVRQF
+2079 EDPIFCPLLVRQF

-2111 KTKYS
+2111 KAKYS

-2129 DDSDPGYKIHSRS
+2129 DDNNPGYKIHSRS
-2142 RLTRGDIS
+2142 RLTKGDIS
-2150 FCYPP
+2150 FCYPA
-2155 NPTPGPPTISG
+2155 NPTLDLPLSLGCTTPIW
-2166 MYYSYLVLAKLFREN
+2166 
-2181 LISKSGDHSEVRN
+2181 
-2194 YHLNLMYYCHPDRVR
+2194 VR

-2221 KRAIMDRMTPNYA
+2221 RRAIMDRMTPNYA
-2234 QYVQRLINYIVPAPR
+2234 QYVQRLINYVVPAPR
-2249 NVIGEKVIMDPFR
+2249 NVRGERVIMDLFR

-2277 PTTERRSK
+2277 PTSERRSK
-2285 AHHDHDAS
+2285 AHHDHEAS

-2310 LFQMCKRS
+2310 MFQMCKNS
-2318 HDVAHQTLTMTQET
+2318 NDVAHQTLSMTQET

-2339 MASRNHFVPPPGP
+2339 MASRNHPVPPPGP
-2352 EMEPVIAPQWEM
+2352 EMEPVVAPQWEM
-2364 PPLTDEMLQNFDF
+2364 PLLTDEMLQNFDY

-2385 PRPAR
+2385 PTRMAR
-2390 APPADYADDDEG
+2390 APSPTADDAEDADE
-2402 NDDAGDDDAGDDDAR
+2402 NAGDDDDDAADDDAR
-2417 ESSSSLGFGHY
+2417 DTSSSLGFGHY